1 MELIPPFLYLGI
13 KSCLM
18 KKVIFALVL
27 LVTLS
32 SCQQK
37 ETAQTFIGEEL
48 KTMEDRK
55 AFLQEVFE
63 SDQQVREGLSET
75 ELSEK
80 AYYDRMDE
88 ADDVNL
94 SKIKWYLDNYDYPS
108 KKVFNESQSMIPALV
123 VHHSF
128 EPNIRRKMYPKF
140 KSAYDEKN
148 LDPDFFALYLGRLF
162 EIENDTYFR
171 MQSPYSIEDQISTL
185 IDTLQLKK

>member
-1 MELIPPFLYLGI
+1 
-13 KSCLM
+13 M
-18 KKVIFALVL
+18 KKVIFALVF
-27 LVTLS
+27 LVVTIM
-32 SCQQK
+32 SCEQK
-37 ETAQTFIGEEL
+37 QATSTFIAEEL
-48 KTMEDRK
+48 KTIEDK
-55 AFLQEVFE
+55 KTFLQEVFE
-63 SDQQVREGLSET
+63 SDQAVREGLSET

-80 AYYDRMDE
+80 AYYDRMKE

-94 SKIKWYLDNYDYPS
+94 SKIKWYLDNYEYPS

-140 KSAYDEKN
+140 KTAYDENN

-185 IDTLQLKK
+185 IDTLQLEK